1 MDDLTGRLA
10 DLFRRYQID
19 FGRMDHLSEAEI
31 EQTIAPFLK
40 EVSALIDEHGREAVL
55 RAALLLPMGLPILH
69 WCPSFFAAPTCPA
82 AAVSMAI
89 IAATI
94 SSLDCRDP
102 AAGRSWTPRSDH
114 TPIAPASAPRGR
126 PLPDVAA
133 EDVDGESSTPD
144 FALAR
149 LWIVSVFWR
158 VLCRQAAG

>member
-69 WCPSFFAAPTCPA
+69 
-82 AAVSMAI
+82 
-89 IAATI
+89 
-94 SSLDCRDP
+94 
-102 AAGRSWTPRSDH
+102 
-114 TPIAPASAPRGR
+114 
-126 PLPDVAA
+126 
-133 EDVDGESSTPD
+133 
-144 FALAR
+144 
-149 LWIVSVFWR
+149 
-158 VLCRQAAG
+158 